1 MYFYLIGTDYK
12 IAAAG
17 IKAGLYRLRPKI
29 ADFWKNKEAALLFT
43 CNRIEIYA
51 VSKNPDIAFSNIAK
65 FSQCFPDFF
74 RHTYIKYGEK
84 EVFKHALRLASG
96 LESQLQGELQIF
108 YQLYNWHT
116 QEKLPYFLGTL
127 WKEALALARVIRIQ
141 SSLDK
146 DKDNIAE
153 VVYFD
158 LINRL
163 KLSREIDIVI
173 VGTGKIAQLLARSHK
188 PGQRLNFVAHKN
200 YQKAKELAMISR
212 GRAFLIKDLAQVLP
226 KADVLIS
233 ATTSPHY
240 VLKSKDFINLSR
252 SLYIYDLALPADVE
266 PAVKKLPGVYLLNL
280 EDLTEVIQLFNQRN
294 QEKIRLANRLAEEAI
309 EECLEAG
316 YVKNN

>member
-12 IAAAG
+12 TAPYSIRVGLYNLRSNIAA
-17 IKAGLYRLRPKI
+17 
-29 ADFWKNKEAALLFT
+29 FWKDKHGVLFST
-43 CNRIEIYA
+43 CNRLEIYA
-51 VSKNPDIAFSNIAK
+51 FAENPDTAFSNIAK

-74 RHTYIKYGEK
+74 RYTYIKYGGE

-108 YQLYNWHT
+108 HQLYNWHI
-116 QEKLPYFLGTL
+116 QDQLPYFLGNL

-141 SSLDK
+141 SCLDK
-146 DKDNIAE
+146 DKINIAE

-163 KLSREIDIVI
+163 KLSKEIDIVI
-173 VGTGKIAQLLARSHK
+173 VGTGKIAQLLARFHK

-212 GRAFLIKDLAQVLP
+212 GRVFLIKDLAQVLP
-226 KADVLIS
+226 EADVLIS

-252 SLYIYDLALPADVE
+252 GIYIYDLALPADVE
-266 PAVKKLPGVYLLNL
+266 PAVKELPGVYLLNL

-294 QEKIRLANRLAEEAI
+294 QEKIRLANQLAEEAI
-309 EECLEAG
+309 EEYLEAG
-316 YVKNN
+316 YAKNN